1 MPQISPL
8 TLSTVIVRRDDI
20 IDAEI
25 DREIVALSIEHGMC
39 YGLNLVGSRIWRL
52 LAEPIRVGEICN
64 ILLTEYNVEPC
75 TCESQLV
82 DLLEEMRTEGLIVT
96 PETQ

>member
-64 ILLTEYNVEPC
+64 ILLTEYNVEPS
-75 TCESQLV
+75 TCERELV
-82 DLLEEMRTEGLIVT
+82 DLLEEMCTEGLIAT